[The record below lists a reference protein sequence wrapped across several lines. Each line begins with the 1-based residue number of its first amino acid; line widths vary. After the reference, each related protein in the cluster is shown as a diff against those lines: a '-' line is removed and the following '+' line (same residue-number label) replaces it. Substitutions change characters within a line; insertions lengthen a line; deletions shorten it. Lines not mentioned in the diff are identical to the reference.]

1 MSRVVARGVIRVDAR
16 RAVQKLREHLLVDLD
31 LYLLELVRAAA
42 AGGATRIDI
51 DHDADDVALT
61 FDGEPL
67 DAAVLTRLLD
77 HVLNAAPDAAARR
90 LRLLALGVNAAL
102 GLRPARVDLIT
113 TGRGPSGE
121 PAGATCTRVRFTPAL
136 LEAPAEAFAPAAGPA
151 CDEVPR
157 PPGMPAAG
165 MRIEVRRRL
174 GWSVLRRAITGDTPP
189 EIAHL
194 AAATGDFPIP
204 IALEGEPLRRALP
217 GGAPVALV
225 RVPFHVRGARR
236 AALEVVAP
244 PEAARGAAPASA
256 PLSTRQPAPLS
267 ARGAPLST
275 RQPAPLSARSA
286 PGAAP
291 VSTRLST
298 PVATPLSPLSPPLS
312 GLPAVDYL
320 EHGVRLVRERW
331 SFASRFPSA
340 PYQGV
345 ELPVRVVVDADELP
359 TNASRSALREDAP
372 LCAALRDAAAA
383 ALLDALAAL
392 AALVCGEGAVPDGAV
407 VLDDDHDLLEDALAA
422 FACVATGA
430 VRAAHADS
438 AAPAA
443 VRAVRELPL
452 LRDGRGRPRSLA
464 SLDAHDG
471 SPLFLWRGDAPLP
484 EELAPWADDV
494 VWCRGGLVER
504 ALAGLPLADAG
515 AMVEQA
521 KLGAERRRAFL
532 RHATGEP
539 AVPPAPEHALRAAFQ
554 VDEGPLAGLRG
565 ELAVSA
571 DVPGARRGAEVRVF
585 VEGRH
590 LETVELDPAA
600 VPLPVEIALAWERR
614 VRPRLAYDGVE
625 RDERFWRA
633 VRHALHVALAAAD
646 AEARR
651 LFGPR
656 AAPPGGGP
664 PPPPPSEGELARM
677 RPPLRAAI
685 GALYCAPQRLGA
697 DQAAHGGRGGGAPRA
712 GDDLAPSAFQGL
724 LEARLWPMLGTDRFM
739 SLKGLAVFARAARGL
754 CVAAPDARGRAPD
767 RRPVLAA
774 TQREL
779 DWLAAALPDY
789 QLVSYA
795 PGLFTEEE
803 LAARG
808 PARRRALAASLEKL
822 VAPRGAGV
830 PVLEVAGD
838 GFLALAAPND
848 AAVEAWHH
856 ASRPL
861 ATLEATPL
869 LGPVAVAIDDDA
881 AVPGRAWSGLLS
893 PRNEAAVHKVERAL
907 CEALV
912 AALEGDA
919 AARARLGLEGDP
931 LRERDR
937 RGRAR
942 VVAYLLDCARALA
955 ARARSAPL
963 EPALGELAARI
974 RRLPLLVMLDARGE
988 EAACSLEALDRNH
1001 PAPAPIPVLD
1011 AAPGFETFAWHPI
1024 VLRGAPEHDAL
1035 ARWAGGRVLP
1045 AHGGVPARRRR
1056 AATERAR
1063 RAAAQARRDAASRE
1077 RLDAGGPPDER
1088 PARGGAA
1095 GGSRAPL
1102 ALPGAPPHP
1111 LLRVSTAALGVR
1123 ELEGELEIIEG
1134 PASDVRFVGPD
1145 GAERRAEVELPI
1157 PLRVLARAAAAD
1169 PTRDEERALLTR
1181 LARAAGRR
1189 LLSLAPRFDELP
1201 PFARIHTRRAV
1212 LRTLAQG
1219 KRVVAE
1225 AASAPLFPDIDGNLF
1240 TLDDLRRDPQAE
1252 WLCTATPPPY
1262 PKQRYGR
1269 PVLALSRPER
1279 LQLATAVI
1287 VKDISVAV
1295 ARDLAAEAR
1304 LSAPPLDA
1312 IGLGA
1317 DARAACLAVFPFA
1330 PEAGAQEAGAQEA
1343 GAQEAG
1349 AQEAGAQEAGAQE
1362 AGAQEGAQ
1370 EAGAQEGAQE
1380 AGAQEGA
1387 QEAGAQE
1394 AGAQE
1399 GAQAAHGEI
1408 GLLAPEHAGAAAIAV
1423 HVGRRPLC
1431 AIDAG
1436 EGWPLCAAINDDA
1449 LEPNRAFDG
1458 LKAGADAAR
1467 IRHAVRD
1474 AAARWLR
1481 ARLAPPGDALA
1492 TRWIDVATTWHRP
1505 LLVTGALWLP
1515 ARWPRAPRV
1524 LVAAPSA
1531 EVLGEGAAG
1540 AGFAPRALPAGS
1552 GAGGLVELP
1561 PVEGL
1566 LLVWPLHEARW
1577 DAVAELALEAAASM
1591 AAELSDEAAAAP
1603 YLWDLHL
1610 LGRLSGGK
1618 LAARTASGE
1627 LVGPE
1632 AIRAELSAKGCVW
1645 VTDRRG
1651 SADGDFPEG
1660 TPAFVLLDDGAP
1672 LIDVLR
1678 HRAAPGALR
1687 ELGAPAA
1694 PPSPAKAIATEVEP
1708 TSGEVAAAGDAPAVS
1723 RSAPAVSRSAPAVS
1737 RSAPAVSRS
1746 APEAAGGGLP
1756 ATSAG
1761 APPDVSGARAWVG
1774 AFWRSVRGLLG
1785 GGAPP
1790 ARREAPAVS
1799 PLAVALHAAL
1809 VQMGLEGAPVRAVV
1823 ESRTGRPVRYD
1834 AGRGHIVVNVEH
1846 AALAWLRARGAPD
1859 PAAVALLAAA
1869 AVGEVNRALQSVTDA
1884 EERRA
1889 LDHLLRA
1896 MG

>member
-77 HVLNAAPDAAARR
+77 HVLNAAPDAASRR

-113 TGRGPSGE
+113 TGRRPSGE
-121 PAGATCTRVRFTPAL
+121 AAESTCTRVRFTPAL
-136 LEAPAEAFAPAAGPA
+136 LEAPADALAPAAAPA

-165 MRIEVRRRL
+165 TRIEVRRRL

-236 AALEVVAP
+236 AALEVIAP

-256 PLSTRQPAPLS
+256 PRSAPRS
-267 ARGAPLST
+267 APLST
-275 RQPAPLSARSA
+275 RQPAPLSAPRAAPLSA
-286 PGAAP
+286 PGGAP
-291 VSTRLST
+291 LST
-298 PVATPLSPLSPPLS
+298 PLPIPLATPLS

-331 SFASRFPSA
+331 SFAPRFPSA

-372 LCAALRDAAAA
+372 LCAALRGAAAA

-392 AALVCGEGAVPDGAV
+392 AALVCGEGAVPDGVV

-430 VRAAHADS
+430 VHAVRAGS

-539 AVPPAPEHALRAAFQ
+539 VVPPAPEHALRAAFQ

-571 DVPGARRGAEVRVF
+571 DDPGARRSAEVRVF

-614 VRPRLAYDGVE
+614 VRPRFAYDGVE

-664 PPPPPSEGELARM
+664 LPPPPSEGELARM

-685 GALYCAPQRLGA
+685 GTLYCAPQRLGA

-712 GDDLAPSAFQGL
+712 GEDLAPSAFQGL

-795 PGLFTEEE
+795 PGLFTGEE

-838 GFLALAAPND
+838 GFLALATPSD
-848 AAVEAWHH
+848 ATVEAWHH

-861 ATLEATPL
+861 ARLEATPL

-937 RGRAR
+937 RERAR
-942 VVAYLLDCARALA
+942 VVAYLLDCARAFA
-955 ARARSAPL
+955 ERARNAPL

-988 EAACSLEALDRNH
+988 QAACSLEALDRNH

-1011 AAPGFETFAWHPI
+1011 AAPGFETFAWHP
-1024 VLRGAPEHDAL
+1024 VVVRDAPEHAAL
-1035 ARWAGGRVLP
+1035 SRWAGGRLLP

-1063 RAAAQARRDAASRE
+1063 RAAAQARRDAASQE
-1077 RLDAGGPPDER
+1077 RLDAEGPPEER

-1111 LLRVSTAALGVR
+1111 LLRVSIAALGVR

-1134 PASDVRFVGPD
+1134 PASDVRLVGPD

-1157 PLRVLARAAAAD
+1157 PLRVLARAAAAA
-1169 PTRDEERALLTR
+1169 PAPDEARALLTR

-1225 AASAPLFPDIDGNLF
+1225 AASAPLFPDIDENLF
-1240 TLDDLRRDPQAE
+1240 SLDDLRRDPLAE

-1279 LQLATAVI
+1279 LQLATAVL

-1295 ARDLAAEAR
+1295 ARDQAAEAR

-1330 PEAGAQEAGAQEA
+1330 PEAGAQGGAP
-1343 GAQEAG
+1343 
-1349 AQEAGAQEAGAQE
+1349 
-1362 AGAQEGAQ
+1362 
-1370 EAGAQEGAQE
+1370 
-1380 AGAQEGA
+1380 
-1387 QEAGAQE
+1387 
-1394 AGAQE
+1394 
-1399 GAQAAHGEI
+1399 AAHGEI
-1408 GLLAPEHAGAAAIAV
+1408 GLLAPEHAGAAGIAV

-1449 LEPNRAFDG
+1449 LEPNRTFDG
-1458 LKAGADAAR
+1458 LNAGADAAR
-1467 IRHAVRD
+1467 IRQAVRD

-1515 ARWPRAPRV
+1515 ARWPRAPRL

-1531 EVLGEGAAG
+1531 EVLGEGAAR

-1618 LAARTASGE
+1618 LAARTAAGE

-1651 SADGDFPEG
+1651 GADGDFPEG

-1672 LIDVLR
+1672 LIEVLR

-1694 PPSPAKAIATEVEP
+1694 PPPPAEAIATEVDP
-1708 TSGEVAAAGDAPAVS
+1708 TSGEVAAAGDGPATSRSASEVSRSAPEVSRSAPEVSRSAPEVSRSASEVS
-1723 RSAPAVSRSAPAVS
+1723 RSAPATSSSAPA
-1737 RSAPAVSRS
+1737 
-1746 APEAAGGGLP
+1746 AAGGALP
-1756 ATSAG
+1756 AASAD
-1761 APPDVSGARAWVG
+1761 AQPDVSGARAWVG
-1774 AFWRSVRGLLG
+1774 ALWRSVRGLIG

-1790 ARREAPAVS
+1790 ARREAPAIS

-1809 VQMGLEGAPVRAVV
+1809 VQMGLEGSPVRAVV